1 VGLPARSACCAI
13 IRAAQLPPPGDL
25 LAVSLE
31 VSPGT
36 TLKMLYVDRVAGERA
51 SLMRL
56 EPGSVYPSTTIQN
69 LRNCST
75 LEGVVNVGDQD
86 YRPDEYTIAQAGS
99 RHEITRS
106 ASGGLILLHRNA
118 PAAPA

>member
-13 IRAAQLPPPGDL
+13 IRAAQLPPPSDL

-36 TLKMLYVDRVAGERA
+36 TLKMLYVEPVAGERP

-56 EPGSVYPSTTIQN
+56 ETGSVYPSTIIQN

-75 LEGVVNVGDQD
+75 LEGIVNVGGQD
-86 YRPDEYTIAQAGS
+86 YRPGDYTIAQAGS
-99 RHEITRS
+99 RHETVRS
-106 ASGGLILLHRNA
+106 ASGGLILLHWNA